1 MKTKKLRIIKR
12 CLIAVAVVF
21 PILICILPSF
31 NAFQTNFWI
40 WAGYVVYLLFMT
52 FFMSMFRG
60 HKYDARDV
68 DNNEIHL
75 TQELLKE
82 RNKWG
87 SFL

>member
-1 MKTKKLRIIKR
+1 MKTKKLRIIKDVPY
-12 CLIAVAVVF
+12 CSGS
-21 PILICILPSF
+21 CISYINLYS
-31 NAFQTNFWI
+31 AFFQCFADKLLI
-40 WAGYVVYLLFMT
+40 WAGLCGLSVIYD
-52 FFMSMFRG
+52 FFMSMFWE

-68 DNNEIHL
+68 DNKEIHI

>member
-1 MKTKKLRIIKR
+1 MKTKKLRIIKM

-21 PILICILPSF
+21 PIAICILPSF
-31 NAFQTNFWI
+31 NALQTNFWI
-40 WAGYVVYLLFMT
+40 WAGYVAYLL
-52 FFMSMFRG
+52 FMSMFRE

-68 DNNEIHL
+68 DNKEIHI

>member
-1 MKTKKLRIIKR
+1 MKTKKLRIIKMY
-12 CLIAVAVVF
+12 LIAVAVVF
-21 PILICILPSF
+21 PIAICILPSF
-31 NAFQTNFWI
+31 NALQTNFWI
-40 WAGYVVYLLFMT
+40 WAGYVAYLLFMT
-52 FFMSMFRG
+52 FFMSMFRE

-68 DNNEIHL
+68 DNKEIHI

>member
-1 MKTKKLRIIKR
+1 MKTKKLRIIKM

-21 PILICILPSF
+21 PLPSF
-31 NAFQTNFWI
+31 NALQTNFWI
-40 WAGYVVYLLFMT
+40 WAGYVAYLLFMT
-52 FFMSMFRG
+52 FFMSMFWE

-68 DNNEIHL
+68 DNKEIHI

>member
-1 MKTKKLRIIKR
+1 MKTKKLRIIKM

-21 PILICILPSF
+21 PISICILPSF
-31 NAFQTNFWI
+31 NALQTNFWI
-40 WAGYVVYLLFMT
+40 WVGYVAYLLFMT
-52 FFMSMFRG
+52 FFMSMFRE
-60 HKYDARDV
+60 H
-68 DNNEIHL
+68 NNKEIHI